1 MNAAPI
7 WAAPSRPT
15 LRETLAHCAGVGLQK
30 FFCSRR
36 ALGQIEVINR
46 PGKPLLLRGSLQTVG
61 PARLVGFLAPIWGDP
76 CPPSP
81 RCRLCFSLSCFPRRF
96 VLFRRYVLFGL
107 IPAVGTRLRGQNEPI
122 FQGSFCKSPVRE
134 VSGIGLQPCPPSGA
148 AQPPPAGTE
157 SAHLWACASS
167 VCICIALHIE
177 RLTGLS
183 APRRFTAAARPHLPF
198 YAR

>member
-7 WAAPSRPT
+7 WAAPSRPA

-36 ALGQIEVINR
+36 ALGQIEGINR

-96 VLFRRYVLFGL
+96 VLFRRCVLFGPL
-107 IPAVGTRLRGQNEPI
+107 PAVGTRLRGQNEPI
-122 FQGSFCKSPVRE
+122 FQGSFCRFPVRE

-157 SAHLWACASS
+157 STPFGVCASS
-167 VCICIALHIE
+167 VCTYIALHIE
-177 RLTGLS
+177 RLTGLY
-183 APRRFTAAARPHLPF
+183 APRRFTASARPHLPF

>member
-1 MNAAPI
+1 M
-7 WAAPSRPT
+7 
-15 LRETLAHCAGVGLQK
+15 
-30 FFCSRR
+30 
-36 ALGQIEVINR
+36 
-46 PGKPLLLRGSLQTVG
+46 
-61 PARLVGFLAPIWGDP
+61 GFLAPIWGDP

-81 RCRLCFSLSCFPRRF
+81 RCRLCFSLSCFPGRF
-96 VLFRRYVLFGL
+96 VLFRRCVLFGL
-107 IPAVGTRLRGQNEPI
+107 LPAVGTRLRGQNEPI

-177 RLTGLS
+177 RLTGLLLRDDLPRRLVHTYRFS
-183 APRRFTAAARPHLPF
+183 PGSHGGRGHNSVFWRAPRAFLGFSPHRCHLQGLKKAVGCYNPTAVNHYLQ
-198 YAR
+198 